1 MLDSKLNT
9 LLQFYSNYTAAM
21 SSRMIGCRQIIE
33 RLFIA
38 LMLEGNILLEG
49 PPGVGKTTMVKT
61 FADFFSLK
69 YSRIQFTPDLMPLDI
84 IGSNI
89 LQQTEGGARSFEF
102 YKGPLFAN
110 IVLGDEINRA
120 TPKTQSAFLEA
131 MEEKRV
137 TFLGKEYPLPDPFMV
152 IATQNPIELEGT
164 YPLPEAQ
171 IDRFLMKLFFLYPDF
186 STLRQIVSTNEFPP
200 PPTQRRSAS
209 SQSTSSAQQELR
221 ELEREVIVLDD
232 IKNFITRLVVS
243 THPLHTTTTAIKQFV
258 LYGASPR
265 AGIYLLRA
273 AKWRA
278 LLDNRINVSFE
289 DVEELAFDIL
299 NHRIILNFDAES
311 QAVDTAALI
320 RAILHDLKLRFRINR

>member
-1 MLDSKLNT
+1 MLDSELNR
-9 LLQFYSNYTAAM
+9 LLHFYSKYLAAM
-21 SSRMIGCRQIIE
+21 KSRMVGCEQIIE

-38 LMLEGNILLEG
+38 LMLGGNVLLEG

-61 FADFFSLK
+61 FAEFFSLS

-89 LQQTEGGARSFEF
+89 LQQSEGGARMFEF

-110 IVLGDEINRA
+110 IILGDEINRA

-186 STLRQIVSTNEFPP
+186 STLKRIVITNEFVSPAP
-200 PPTQRRSAS
+200 EE
-209 SQSTSSAQQELR
+209 QSTYSKEAVTSPRELR
-221 ELEREVIVLDD
+221 ELEREVVVLDD
-232 IKNFITRLVVS
+232 IRNFITRLVVS
-243 THPLHTTTTAIKQFV
+243 THSMYTTIAAVKQFV

-273 AKWRA
+273 AKWKA
-278 LLDNRINVSFE
+278 LLDNRVNVSFE

-311 QAVDTAALI
+311 QAVDTAGLI
-320 RAILHDLKLRFRINR
+320 RGILHDLKLRFRVNR

>member
-1 MLDSKLNT
+1 MLDSKINR
-9 LLQFYSNYTAAM
+9 LLQHYSDYAGAM
-21 SSRMIGCRQIIE
+21 SSRMVGCDSVIE
-33 RLFIA
+33 RLYIA
-38 LMLEGNILLEG
+38 LMLGGNILLEG
-49 PPGVGKTTMVKT
+49 PPGVGKTSMVKT
-61 FADFFSLK
+61 FSEFFSFS

-89 LQQTEGGARSFEF
+89 LQQSEGGTRTFEF

-186 STLRQIVSTNEFPP
+186 STLRKIVSTNEF
-200 PPTQRRSAS
+200 TAS
-209 SQSTSSAQQELR
+209 VAQTEGAASKAGSFVYRELR

-243 THPLHTTTTAIKQFV
+243 THPAHTTTTAIKQFV

-273 AKWRA
+273 AKWKA
-278 LLDNRINVSFE
+278 LLDNRVNVSFE

-311 QAVDTAALI
+311 QAVDTASLI
-320 RAILHDLKLRFRINR
+320 RAILHDLKLRFRVNR

>member
-1 MLDSKLNT
+1 MLESNMNKLLHYYSDFSSFLNT
-9 LLQFYSNYTAAM
+9 
-21 SSRMIGCRQIIE
+21 RMVGCEEIVK
-33 RLFIA
+33 RLFIS
-38 LMLEGNILLEG
+38 LMIGGNILLEG
-49 PPGVGKTTMVKT
+49 PPGVGKTSMAKT
-61 FADFFSLK
+61 FAEFLSLN

-89 LQQTEGGARSFEF
+89 LQQTDGGKRSFEF

-131 MEEKRV
+131 MEEKQV
-137 TFLGKEYPLPDPFMV
+137 TFLGKEYVLPDPFMV

-171 IDRFLMKLFFLYPDF
+171 IDRFFMKLHFTYPGF
-186 STLRQIVSTNEFPP
+186 HHLKQIVSTNEFPN
-200 PPTQRRSAS
+200 RSRTKNRPA
-209 SQSTSSAQQELR
+209 EIPK
-221 ELEREVIVLDD
+221 EVKDLENEVIVLED

-243 THPLHTTTTAIKQFV
+243 THPLHTDLPAVKQYV

-265 AGIYLLRA
+265 AGIYLLRG
-273 AKWRA
+273 AKWKA
-278 LLDNRINVSFE
+278 LLEHRVNVAYE

-299 NHRIILNFDAES
+299 NHRIILNFDAEAES
-311 QAVDTAALI
+311 VEVRTLI
-320 RAILHDLKLRFRINR
+320 QAILHELAKSHKSRR

>member
-1 MLDSKLNT
+1 MLDSKLKA

-21 SSRMIGCRQIIE
+21 ASRMVGCGQIIE

-38 LMLEGNILLEG
+38 LMLGGNILLEG

-110 IVLGDEINRA
+110 IILGDEINRA

-186 STLRQIVSTNEFPP
+186 STLRQIVSTNEFAQPP
-200 PPTQRRSAS
+200 AEQQESSSQHTSAS
-209 SQSTSSAQQELR
+209 QQEPR
-221 ELEREVIVLDD
+221 ELEQEVIVLDD
-232 IKNFITRLVVS
+232 IRNFITRLVVS
-243 THPLHTTTTAIKQFV
+243 THPMHTTTAAIKQFV

-320 RAILHDLKLRFRINR
+320 RAILHDLKLRFRLNR

>member
-1 MLDSKLNT
+1 
-9 LLQFYSNYTAAM
+9 
-21 SSRMIGCRQIIE
+21 
-33 RLFIA
+33 
-38 LMLEGNILLEG
+38 
-49 PPGVGKTTMVKT
+49 
-61 FADFFSLK
+61 
-69 YSRIQFTPDLMPLDI
+69 MPLDI

-89 LQQTEGGARSFEF
+89 LQQDQTGARTFEF

-110 IVLGDEINRA
+110 IILGDEINRA

-137 TFLGKEYPLPDPFMV
+137 SFLGKEHPLPDPFMV

-171 IDRFLMKLFFLYPDF
+171 IDRFLMKLFFPYPDF
-186 STLRQIVSTNEFPP
+186 STLKQIVATNEFAFLQPSQQP
-200 PPTQRRSAS
+200 GHSREGAAPQR
-209 SQSTSSAQQELR
+209 ELR

-232 IKNFITRLVVS
+232 IRSFITRMVVS
-243 THPLHTTTTAIKQFV
+243 THPPHTTIPAVKQFV

-265 AGIYLLRA
+265 AGIFLLRA
-273 AKWRA
+273 AKWKA
-278 LLDNRINVSFE
+278 LLDNRVNVSFE
-289 DVEELAFDIL
+289 DVEDLAFDIL

-320 RAILHDLKLRFRINR
+320 RAILHDLKLRFRVNR

>member
-1 MLDSKLNT
+1 MV
-9 LLQFYSNYTAAM
+9 
-21 SSRMIGCRQIIE
+21 GCEDIIN
-33 RLFIA
+33 RLFIS
-38 LMLEGNILLEG
+38 LMIGGNILLEG
-49 PPGVGKTTMVKT
+49 PPGVGKTSMVKS
-61 FADFFSLK
+61 FAEFLALS

-89 LQQTEGGARSFEF
+89 LQQSKGGNRFFEF
-102 YKGPLFAN
+102 YQGPLFAN

-137 TFLGKEYPLPDPFMV
+137 TFLGKEYALPEPFMV

-171 IDRFLMKLFFLYPDF
+171 IDRFLMKLHFDYPDF
-186 STLRQIVSTNEFPP
+186 QQLKRILNTNEFPDHLLH
-200 PPTQRRSAS
+200 S
-209 SQSTSSAQQELR
+209 ENR
-221 ELEREVIVLDD
+221 EPAEIVGEMREMENEVIVLDD

-243 THPLHTTTTAIKQFV
+243 THPLHTDISSVKKFV

-265 AGIYLLRA
+265 AGIHLLRA

-278 LLDNRINVSFE
+278 LLENRVNVSFE

-299 NHRIILNFDAES
+299 NHRIILNFDAE
-311 QAVDTAALI
+311 AEYVETRNLI
-320 RAILHDLKLRFRINR
+320 QTILQELKKRYKPKI

>member
-1 MLDSKLNT
+1 MLEARMNKL
-9 LLQFYSNYTAAM
+9 LLAYSDYAQFLNARMVGCEEIVKKLFISL
-21 SSRMIGCRQIIE
+21 MIG
-33 RLFIA
+33 
-38 LMLEGNILLEG
+38 GNILLEG

-61 FADFFSLK
+61 FAGFLSLS

-89 LQQTEGGARSFEF
+89 LQQGEKGNRYFEF
-102 YKGPLFAN
+102 YRGPLFAN

-137 TFLGKEYPLPDPFMV
+137 TFLGQEYPLPDPFMV

-171 IDRFLMKLFFLYPDF
+171 IDRFLMKLYFSYPDF
-186 STLRQIVSTNEFPP
+186 PLLKRIIQTNEFPIVP
-200 PPTQRRSAS
+200 QAGQAGKVPTDLE
-209 SQSTSSAQQELR
+209 ELKG
-221 ELEREVIVLDD
+221 LEKEVIVLED

-243 THPLHTTTTAIKQFV
+243 THPAYTDLPAVKQYV

-265 AGIYLLRA
+265 AGIALLRA
-273 AKWRA
+273 AKWKA
-278 LLDNRINVSFE
+278 LLENRVNASFA
-289 DVEELAFDIL
+289 DVKELALDIL
-299 NHRIILNFDAES
+299 NHRLILNFDGES
-311 QAVDTAALI
+311 EYVDTRTLI
-320 RAILHDLKLRFRINR
+320 LGILQELEKRYRRRE

>member
-1 MLDSKLNT
+1 MLDSKMNR
-9 LLQFYSNYTAAM
+9 LLQYYSNYVEAM
-21 SSRMIGCRQIIE
+21 SSRMVGCEQIIE

-38 LMLEGNILLEG
+38 LMLGGNILLEG
-49 PPGVGKTTMVKT
+49 PPGVGKTSMVKT
-61 FADFFSLK
+61 FAEFFSLS

-89 LQQTEGGARSFEF
+89 LQQDEGGTRSFEF

-137 TFLGKEYPLPDPFMV
+137 TFLGKEHPLPDPFMV

-171 IDRFLMKLFFLYPDF
+171 IDRFLMKLFFHYPDF
-186 STLRQIVSTNEFPP
+186 STLRKIVSTNELPLAKP
-200 PPTQRRSAS
+200 ELKPAS
-209 SQSTSSAQQELR
+209 SREKSSIRKELHD
-221 ELEREVIVLDD
+221 LEREVIVLDD

-243 THPLHTTTTAIKQFV
+243 THPGHTTTKTIKQFV

-273 AKWRA
+273 AKWKA
-278 LLDNRINVSFE
+278 LLDNRVNVSFE
-289 DVEELAFDIL
+289 DVEELAFDVL

-311 QAVDTAALI
+311 QAVDTAALV
-320 RAILHDLKLRFRINR
+320 RGILHDLELRFRINR

>member
-1 MLDSKLNT
+1 MLDSKLKK
-9 LLQFYSNYTAAM
+9 LLQFYSNYVKSMT
-21 SSRMIGCRQIIE
+21 SRMVGCEKIIE

-38 LMLEGNILLEG
+38 LMLGGNILLEG

-61 FADFFSLK
+61 FADYFSLS

-89 LQQTEGGARSFEF
+89 LQQAEGGARSFEF

-186 STLRQIVSTNEFPP
+186 STLRQIVKTNEFPLP
-200 PPTQRRSAS
+200 VPEAHPAS
-209 SQSTSSAQQELR
+209 PQTKSTIQQELR
-221 ELEREVIVLDD
+221 ELEREMIVLDD
-232 IKNFITRLVVS
+232 IRNFITRLVVS
-243 THPLHTTTTAIKQFV
+243 THPDHTTTAAIKQFV

-278 LLDNRINVSFE
+278 LLDNRVNVSFE
-289 DVEELAFDIL
+289 DVEELAFDVL

-311 QAVDTAALI
+311 QSIDTAALI
-320 RAILHDLKLRFRINR
+320 RAILHDLKLRFRLNR

>member
-1 MLDSKLNT
+1 MLDSGLNL
-9 LLQFYSNYTAAM
+9 LLQMFSQYAAHLN
-21 SSRMIGCRQIIE
+21 SRLIGCEGIVQ

-38 LMLEGNILLEG
+38 LLLGGNVLLEG
-49 PPGVGKTTMVKT
+49 PPGVGKTTMVKS
-61 FADFFSLK
+61 FAEFFSLS

-89 LQQTEGGARSFEF
+89 LQPGEGGGRRFEF
-102 YKGPLFAN
+102 FRGPLFAS

-137 TFLGKEYPLPDPFMV
+137 TFLGQEYPLPDPFMV

-171 IDRFLMKLFFLYPDF
+171 IDRFLMKLHFDYPDF
-186 STLRQIVSTNEFPP
+186 ATLKRILAANEFAPDRSPP
-200 PPTQRRSAS
+200 ARHSLPSLA
-209 SQSTSSAQQELR
+209 ELR
-221 ELEREVIVLDD
+221 EMEKEVLVVED
-232 IKNFITRLVVS
+232 IKNYITRLVVS
-243 THPLHTTTTAIKQFV
+243 THPRHTTIPAVRQCV

-265 AGIYLLRA
+265 AAIYLLRA
-273 AKWRA
+273 AKWKA

-289 DVEELAFDIL
+289 DVKELAFDLL
-299 NHRIILNFDAES
+299 NHRVILNFDAES
-311 QAVDTAALI
+311 QAADLRTLI
-320 RAILHDLKLRFRINR
+320 QGILHEMDLRFRLNP